1 MKLIPLLLLFF
12 VSCCLSCRNE
22 QDTRQLLNKAE
33 TLLVNNPDSAFIL
46 LENIS
51 DPESLS
57 NKLFAKWSMLSGKV
71 ANKLHEEMP
80 YVNQLLRAQSWYD
93 RNGSAEEQARIGFF
107 LGRSYVEDK
116 ELGKAMEA
124 YVSALLIADQ
134 GEEYNVAG
142 YICSYMGDLYEFDD
156 KPQKAL
162 EKYSEGAICF
172 SKAKNERSYALALRD
187 IGRMWFYQDSCSRAL
202 EYMKKADS
210 IVTSLNDSKAMAST
224 TNGLGNIYSML
235 GDYDTAETFLLK
247 SLEME
252 GKDKV
257 PSYLALSDIFVNSG
271 DLKKAR
277 FYLEKAQI
285 KTKDETTPIGIIYQ
299 LYLIE
304 KADNNLEQALHYLEQ
319 YEAAADSVSTLQ
331 NEASVMKIE
340 KKYRNEKLLNENAR
354 LRVIQQQYFIL
365 FIIALFVCLGIFV
378 VYQIKLR
385 IQQAK
390 IYEQQRL
397 LDKNKINLIELSAK
411 LKEKEKTLS
420 DIDNYDKHLSE
431 RNVLQQELETYNKQK
446 QELERINTEIIQQ
459 RREKLLSSAIAK
471 KMRLL
476 SKTVKPGAV
485 HSLLTTRD
493 WNSIRKQIN
502 ETYLSLI
509 DFLNK
514 ETLNLSPGDL
524 ECCYLTLFQLELK
537 EEAILLNINPN
548 SASKRRTRLREKLG
562 IIGEETSLYDY
573 LTNI

>member
-57 NKLFAKWSMLSGKV
+57 NKLFAKWCMLSGKV